1 MIGQVVNIFIYLILF
16 LFIVDLTKS
25 DRYNKVA
32 RAIKMI
38 LLPVLLLFD
47 RMYFKNLNVGLL
59 LAAILLYWAFS
70 FYMIPDL
77 GILGT
82 LNLAVFKVCMTLIGI
97 MKFLIIGGVIL
108 SWVYMFGMYVSNS
121 FTALLQQL
129 YEAIVSVF
137 RNIIPPT
144 AGFDLSPLIAFFI
157 LQLSERALSILL
169 LEIIPRISSN
179 YINIFE
185 VHSVK
190 QKQNRK

>member
-1 MIGQVVNIFIYLILF
+1 MIGQVVNIFIYLMLF

-47 RMYFKNLNVGLL
+47 RMYFRNLNVGLL

-179 YINIFE
+179 YINI
-185 VHSVK
+185 
-190 QKQNRK
+190 